1 MLRLTRKHSTRIP
14 HRLAIIAAVLL
25 VTATAAGMNQKV
37 NMNSGES
44 NFAATQNLSAQQEVP
59 RTATSNKRM
68 TKKFKVSLM
77 LLPRR

>member
-1 MLRLTRKHSTRIP
+1 
-14 HRLAIIAAVLL
+14 
-25 VTATAAGMNQKV
+25 MNQKV
-37 NMNSGES
+37 NMNSGDS